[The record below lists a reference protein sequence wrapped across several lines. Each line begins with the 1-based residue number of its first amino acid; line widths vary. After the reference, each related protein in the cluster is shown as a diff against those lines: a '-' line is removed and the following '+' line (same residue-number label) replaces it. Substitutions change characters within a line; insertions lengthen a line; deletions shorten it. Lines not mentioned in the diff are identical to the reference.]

1 MSCPN
6 CHHELEP
13 GFLYAEAAAWTMRPR
28 QFLFRQSADGYFLQ
42 GRRGVRTMEAFRC
55 PACGMIVIGGDE
67 PCPDCGAGP
76 IHGFFQSGGDLAW
89 CGKRYGS
96 MGDALRDRNGLLLT
110 DRFLS
115 AVYPAERC
123 ARCGRIWFATDGL
136 TPRQVRA
143 AKVVRRIWPWVVGSA
158 YLLAFILALSR
169 VSWLIWL
176 LTVLGAFLI
185 LYGIYRWCL
194 THPSRGRGGTS

>member
-13 GFLYAEAAAWTMRPR
+13 GFLYAEAAAWSMRPR
-28 QFLFRQSADGYFLQ
+28 QFLFRQSAEGYFLQ
-42 GRRGVRTMEAFRC
+42 GRRRGVRTMEAFRC
-55 PACGMIVIGGDE
+55 PVCGMIVIGGDE
-67 PCPDCGAGP
+67 PCPDCGAGH

-89 CGKRYGS
+89 
-96 MGDALRDRNGLLLT
+96 
-110 DRFLS
+110 
-115 AVYPAERC
+115 
-123 ARCGRIWFATDGL
+123 CGRIWFATDGL

-143 AKVVRRIWPWVVGSA
+143 AKVVRRIWPWIVGSA

-169 VSWLIWL
+169 VSWLIWF
-176 LTVLGAFLI
+176 LTVLGAVLA

-194 THPSRGRGGTS
+194 TYPSR